1 MSPVIY
7 DVILHN
13 FNKVVKEKYGNKLV
27 KVSELPWRDWW
38 RECGARPVGQNN
50 VAGHLAL
57 RPDMFKKTI
66 TYDEFPFLDDI
77 TGVTVLTLTFCKNV
91 DYSAFPKV
99 KWISHITLGVDGDS
113 VMDISQLQAPLGNI
127 EANTNTAISV
137 GDSCKIIGR
146 IVLQK
151 FKGCVEAPLA
161 NNEATFII
169 PNGRFQY
176 FNSKYNTANYMVL
189 DNQSKLPYIEA
200 ESIELLTSLFIL
212 DKNVFINH
220 FKSNALW
227 LEELYFSDENKTIFN
242 DGKYEKITLDYY
254 SLNGSNPYDVLIS
267 FNGEIKL
274 LPVINGNTH
283 ISNMYMYKMKELFK
297 KYNLT
302 YYTQSQLKEAIDSAV
317 NMRQATALT
326 GGF

>member
-1 MSPVIY
+1 MTPVIF

-13 FNKVVKEKYGNKLV
+13 FNKVVKEKYGDKPV

-57 RPDMFKKTI
+57 RPDMFEKTI

-77 TGVTVLTLTFCKNV
+77 ANVTVLTLTFCKNI
-91 DYSAFPKV
+91 DYSAFPMV
-99 KWISHITLGVDGDS
+99 KWISHITLGVDDDS
-113 VMDISQLQAPLGNI
+113 VMDISQLQAPFGNI
-127 EANTNTAISV
+127 EANTNTAITIAV
-137 GDSCKIIGR
+137 SCKITGR

-151 FKGCVEAPLA
+151 FKGCIEAPLT
-161 NNEATFII
+161 NNDATFII

-176 FNSKYNTANYMVL
+176 FDAKYNTANYMVL
-189 DNQSKLPYIEA
+189 DNQSKMPYIEA

-212 DKNVFINH
+212 DKNVFITH
-220 FKSNALW
+220 FKSKALW
-227 LEELYFSDENKTIFN
+227 LEELYFSNENKTIFN

-254 SLNGSNPYDVLIS
+254 SLNGCNPYDVLLS

-274 LPVINGNTH
+274 LPIINGSTR
-283 ISNMYMYKMKELFK
+283 ISKMSKMKELIK

-302 YYTQSQLKEAIDSAV
+302 DYTQIQLKEAIDSAV